1 MNLIDWLIVVL
12 LNGSIIAYGIWLSR
26 GVSSSA
32 DWFLAGRSLP
42 WWLVGISMYATA
54 IDSSDLIAD
63 AGGTYTLGFSYFV
76 TNWVGTVVGWT
87 LAAFVIYPTIYRAGM
102 YTNAEYLEARF
113 GPSVRV
119 LCALI
124 QVQYRTLVMA
134 IIATTLYLTLSIICG
149 WNGIQAWSAVAAIA
163 VLASV
168 YTALGGLKSVAVTD
182 SLQFAV
188 MTIAGLIIWGLVWNQ
203 VGGWDGITTRLNE
216 HRPALAGEPGLAD
229 ELLKARH
236 DNVAVLDVSKDDPT
250 TIERRLMAGG
260 TYDASAGVINRR
272 TPAWLV
278 AAALIIT
285 GFAYSIV
292 NHTQSM
298 RMFASK
304 SEWDMKMSVWIAG
317 AAMLVMSFFNLSMGV
332 MGRALYPEI
341 SDLPLQKVD
350 SIYPHLV
357 SQFSIAGLHGIVV
370 AGVLAASF
378 STFDSIGSTLS
389 ALLTRDV
396 YARLFVRD
404 RDDRHYMRVG
414 QWLTPLIIGGSFVYV
429 PFLEGGMLL
438 FYLELT
444 STFVTPL
451 LTLFLVG
458 ALTRV
463 HRRAGLI
470 GLLAGSGYGVLRL
483 IAEPIAVYSG
493 IQIFPVVMT
502 NPFAAYIFSM
512 LITSGTMLLVS
523 VIIGWEPKGELKHVE
538 KAGWLRT
545 SQLAIRQ
552 IETPDESRAASYRLP
567 LLLAFVAC
575 AIGCWL
581 SFVVFW

>member
-12 LNGSIIAYGIWLSR
+12 LNGSIIVYGIWLSR

-32 DWFLAGRSLP
+32 DWFLAGRTLP

-76 TNWVGTVVGWT
+76 TNWVGTVVGWM

-149 WNGIQAWSAVAAIA
+149 WSGIEAWSAVAAIA

-203 VGGWDGITTRLNE
+203 VGGWDGITKRLNE
-216 HRPALAGEPGLAD
+216 HRPALGGEPGLAD
-229 ELLKARH
+229 ELLQARH
-236 DNVAVLDVSKDDPT
+236 DNVAERNVSKEDTT
-250 TIERRLMAGG
+250 TIERRLMVGG
-260 TYDASAGVINRR
+260 TYDASAGVIKRR

-278 AAALIIT
+278 ALALIIT

-438 FYLELT
+438 FY
-444 STFVTPL
+444 
-451 LTLFLVG
+451 
-458 ALTRV
+458 
-463 HRRAGLI
+463 
-470 GLLAGSGYGVLRL
+470 
-483 IAEPIAVYSG
+483 
-493 IQIFPVVMT
+493 
-502 NPFAAYIFSM
+502 
-512 LITSGTMLLVS
+512 
-523 VIIGWEPKGELKHVE
+523 
-538 KAGWLRT
+538 
-545 SQLAIRQ
+545 
-552 IETPDESRAASYRLP
+552 
-567 LLLAFVAC
+567 
-575 AIGCWL
+575 
-581 SFVVFW
+581 